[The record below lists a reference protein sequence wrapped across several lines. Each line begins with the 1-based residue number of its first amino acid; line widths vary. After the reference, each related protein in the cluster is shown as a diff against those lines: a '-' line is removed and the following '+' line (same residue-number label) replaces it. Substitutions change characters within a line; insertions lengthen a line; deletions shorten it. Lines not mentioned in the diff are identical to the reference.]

1 MEYNLVTNSE
11 SCHAM
16 IVAFFSGGG
25 SLLFFSHIPTTTV
38 ALLLGFFVFTKNRK
52 DLAVKLFFLI
62 TVLFATWSAFD
73 LILWSSPDSS
83 KTMFFWS
90 LINIVENFI
99 TISTLYFA
107 YAFIEK
113 KDVSLKIKVFFASLF
128 LPYVI
133 LLPTTYNITSFN
145 AVSCEAEQGK
155 LIYYFY
161 ALEILFFIVTVGYL
175 IIKIIKSKGQER
187 KQITVFAVG
196 TILFLASFSGA
207 NILGSLTAVIYP
219 ENPDSWKILQY
230 GLFGMPIFTGFLAYL
245 IVKFKAFDIKLIGT
259 QVLVFILII
268 LVGSQF
274 TFIKNNVNRI
284 LTAITLLLAT
294 TFGWI
299 LVRSVKKAIQQKEA
313 LEMAYGEIENRN
325 KKLNIANKE
334 NIHQKNQL
342 QKLSNNLIKAN
353 IELKKLDEAKSDF
366 VSMASHQLRTPPT
379 PIKGYSSMLLEGAYG
394 KLNSEQAR
402 AVENINKAN
411 NQQIE
416 FVEDLLSVSRIESGS
431 TKFEFKKQQ
440 IGIICQEIVDNL
452 TFKAKEKN
460 IFLKYEIPATPLPEI
475 DIDGMK
481 IREVL
486 SNLIDNAIKYTPKG
500 GVTVST
506 KICVKK
512 ICARGAKC
520 LKKPHIRI
528 TISDTGIGIPANE
541 IPYLF
546 IKFSRGKD
554 ISRLNTGGTGLGLYV
569 VKIITAA
576 NGGKVWIES
585 PGANKGTKFIL
596 ELPLEQE
603 KKSAKRVGKGE

>member
-1 MEYNLVTNSE
+1 MDFNLVTKSAVCYSYVQQNSV
-11 SCHAM
+11 
-16 IVAFFSGGG
+16 I
-25 SLLFFSHIPTTTV
+25 LYYSHIPTAIV
-38 ALLLGFFVFTKNRK
+38 ALLMGLFVYFKSKDTKLPVNKIFLFMSSSFFLWTAA
-52 DLAVKLFFLI
+52 DLAIWFSYDTSV
-62 TVLFATWSAFD
+62 
-73 LILWSSPDSS
+73 
-83 KTMFFWS
+83 TMFIWS
-90 LINIVENFI
+90 VVNLFEVLVSS
-99 TISTLYFA
+99 STLYFS
-107 YAFIEK
+107 YVFLEK
-113 KDVSLKIKVFFASLF
+113 KDAPLKYKF
-128 LPYVI
+128 LVLALLAIFII
-133 LLPTTYNITSFN
+133 LLPTNYN
-145 AVSCEAEQGK
+145 VSIFDSLNCEAMQG
-155 LIYYFY
+155 LLVYYFY
-161 ALEILFFIVTVGYL
+161 FLESLFFLWLLVFLVKKIVTSRFEERKIAILFSIGV
-175 IIKIIKSKGQER
+175 
-187 KQITVFAVG
+187 VF
-196 TILFLASFSGA
+196 FLASFSGA
-207 NILGSLTAVIYP
+207 NVIASLT
-219 ENPDSWKILQY
+219 ENWKILQY
-230 GLFGMPIFTGFLAYL
+230 GLFGMPIFTGFLVYL
-245 IVKFKAFDIKLIGT
+245 IVKFKAFEIKLFGV
-259 QVLVFILII
+259 QALVFALII
-268 LVGSQF
+268 LIGSQF
-274 TFIKNNVNRI
+274 TFVKTNVNRI
-284 LTAITLLLAT
+284 LTAVTLLLAT

-299 LVRSVKKAIQQKEA
+299 LVRSVKKAIRQKEA
-313 LEMAYGEIENRN
+313 LELAYGEIEIRN
-325 KKLNIANKE
+325 EKLNVANKE
-334 NIHQKNQL
+334 NVHQKNQL
-342 QKLSNNLIKAN
+342 QKISNNLIKAN
-353 IELKKLDEAKSDF
+353 VELKKLDEAKSDF

-402 AVENINKAN
+402 AVENISKAN

-440 IGIICQEIVDNL
+440 IGIICQEIVNNL

-506 KICVKK
+506 KLCVKK
-512 ICARGAKC
+512 ICSKGQPKC

-528 TISDTGIGIPANE
+528 TITDTGIGIPANE

-569 VKIITAA
+569 VKIITNS

-596 ELPLEQE
+596 ELPLKQE
-603 KKSAKRVGKGE
+603 KGIREVKK

>member
-1 MEYNLVTNSE
+1 MELINY
-11 SCHAM
+11 
-16 IVAFFSGGG
+16 
-25 SLLFFSHIPTTTV
+25 SHIPV
-38 ALLLGFFVFTKNRK
+38 AILSLLIGVFVFIKNRELISK
-52 DLAVKLFFLI
+52 ILLMISVVFSMWLFLDLLI
-62 TVLFATWSAFD
+62 WTFGYNSYL
-73 LILWSSPDSS
+73 
-83 KTMFFWS
+83 TMFSWS
-90 LINIVENFI
+90 ILGI
-99 TISTLYFA
+99 
-107 YAFIEK
+107 
-113 KDVSLKIKVFFASLF
+113 FFD
-128 LPYVI
+128 
-133 LLPTTYNITSFN
+133 
-145 AVSCEAEQGK
+145 
-155 LIYYFY
+155 
-161 ALEILFFIVTVGYL
+161 LFFILSLYFFYVFVDKKDLDSFKKIILFSLLIPTIILTPTIYNLEIFSLVFCEAMEKGYFVGYYYFVGVVVSVWL
-175 IIKIIKSKGQER
+175 LVLAFLRYRKANDEFK
-187 KQITVFAVG
+187 KQILLM
-196 TILFLASFSGA
+196 TIGMGLLLVSFSWA
-207 NILGSLTAVIYP
+207 NIIGSLTL
-219 ENPDSWKILQY
+219 DWKIIQY
-230 GLFGMPIFTGFLAYL
+230 GFFGMPIFLGFLTYL
-245 IVKFKAFDIKLIGT
+245 IIRFKAFEIKLIGV
-259 QVLVFILII
+259 QALVFILII
-268 LVGSQF
+268 LIGSQF

-440 IGIICQEIVDNL
+440 IGTICQEIVDNL

-486 SNLIDNAIKYTPKG
+486 SNLIDNAIKYTQKG

-506 KICVKK
+506 KLYIKK
-512 ICARGAKC
+512 ICVRGTKC

>member
-1 MEYNLVTNSE
+1 MFTWAVVNLFE
-11 SCHAM
+11 
-16 IVAFFSGGG
+16 
-25 SLLFFSHIPTTTV
+25 
-38 ALLLGFFVFTKNRK
+38 
-52 DLAVKLFFLI
+52 
-62 TVLFATWSAFD
+62 VLV
-73 LILWSSPDSS
+73 SS
-83 KTMFFWS
+83 
-90 LINIVENFI
+90 
-99 TISTLYFA
+99 STLYFS
-107 YAFIEK
+107 YVFLEK
-113 KDVSLKIKVFFASLF
+113 KDAPFKYKF
-128 LPYVI
+128 LVLTLLAI
-133 LLPTTYNITSFN
+133 FVVLLPTSYNVNIFDSLN
-145 AVSCEAEQGK
+145 CEATQG
-155 LIYYFY
+155 LLVYYFY
-161 ALEILFFIVTVGYL
+161 FLESLFFVWLLFFLVKKIISLKFEERKIAILFSVGV
-175 IIKIIKSKGQER
+175 IC
-187 KQITVFAVG
+187 
-196 TILFLASFSGA
+196 FLASFSGA
-207 NILGSLTAVIYP
+207 NVIASLT
-219 ENPDSWKILQY
+219 ENWKILQY
-230 GLFGMPIFTGFLAYL
+230 GLFGMPIFICLLVYL
-245 IVKFKAFDIKLIGT
+245 IIKFKAFEIKLIGV
-259 QVLVFILII
+259 QALVFALII
-268 LVGSQF
+268 LIGSQF
-274 TFIKNNVNRI
+274 TFIKTDINKI

-299 LVRSVKKAIQQKEA
+299 LVRSVKKAIKQKEA

-440 IGIICQEIVDNL
+440 IGTICQEIVDNL

-506 KICVKK
+506 KICIKK

-603 KKSAKRVGKGE
+603 KKSVKGAGKGN